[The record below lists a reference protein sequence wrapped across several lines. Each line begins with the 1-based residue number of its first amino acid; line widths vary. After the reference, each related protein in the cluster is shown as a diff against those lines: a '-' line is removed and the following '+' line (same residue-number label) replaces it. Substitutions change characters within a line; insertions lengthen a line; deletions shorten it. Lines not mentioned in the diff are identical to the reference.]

1 MMGHIFIVGVAAIL
15 LGLALLV
22 MGGVGHHSVR
32 VSIKE
37 GSVLGQAWFVVLFTG
52 LLLMFI
58 DLYRG

>member
-1 MMGHIFIVGVAAIL
+1 MMGHIFSVGVAAIL
-15 LGLALLV
+15 MGLALLS

>member
-1 MMGHIFIVGVAAIL
+1 MGHILLVGVAAIL
-15 LGLALLV
+15 LGLVLLL

-37 GSVLGQAWFVVLFTG
+37 GSVLGQAWFVIILFG

-58 DLYRG
+58 DVYMG

>member
-1 MMGHIFIVGVAAIL
+1 LMGHIFLVGVAAIL
-15 LGLALLV
+15 LGLALLS

-58 DLYRG
+58 DLYLG

>member
-1 MMGHIFIVGVAAIL
+1 MMGHIFLVGVAAIL
-15 LGLALLV
+15 IGLALLV
-22 MGGVGHHSVR
+22 VGGVGHHSVR

-58 DLYRG
+58 DLYMG

>member
-15 LGLALLV
+15 MGLALLS

-58 DLYRG
+58 DLYLG

>member
-58 DLYRG
+58 DLYLG

>member
-1 MMGHIFIVGVAAIL
+1 MGHIFLVGVAAIL
-15 LGLALLV
+15 MGLALLS

>member
-1 MMGHIFIVGVAAIL
+1 MGHIFLVGVAAIL
-15 LGLALLV
+15 LGLALMV

-58 DLYRG
+58 DLYLG

>member
-1 MMGHIFIVGVAAIL
+1 MGHIFIVGVAAIL

>member
-1 MMGHIFIVGVAAIL
+1 MMGHIFLVGVAAIL
-15 LGLALLV
+15 MGLALLS

>member
-1 MMGHIFIVGVAAIL
+1 MGHIFIVGVAAIL

-58 DLYRG
+58 DLYLG

>member
-1 MMGHIFIVGVAAIL
+1 MMGHIFLVGVAAIL
-15 LGLALLV
+15 MGLALLS

-58 DLYRG
+58 DLYLG

>member
-1 MMGHIFIVGVAAIL
+1 MGHIFIVGVAAIL
-15 LGLALLV
+15 LGSALLV

-58 DLYRG
+58 DLYLG

>member
-1 MMGHIFIVGVAAIL
+1 MGHIFIVGVAAIL
-15 LGLALLV
+15 LGLALLM

-32 VSIKE
+32 ISIKE

-58 DLYRG
+58 DLYLG